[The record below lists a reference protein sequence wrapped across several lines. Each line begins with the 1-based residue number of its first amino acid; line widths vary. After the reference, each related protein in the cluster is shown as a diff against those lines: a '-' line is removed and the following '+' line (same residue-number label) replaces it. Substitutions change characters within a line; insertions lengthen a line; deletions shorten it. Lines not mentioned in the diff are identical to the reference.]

1 MLRYRDKINEIT
13 EKKDKMS
20 DFLTDETHKNAFL
33 KLKNEAFHLLK
44 KLKPKKIQ
52 GEITFGFEDP
62 SVTGYIL
69 ALISIIYPFLEGQ
82 TEIIPDFEHK
92 VFEMDLHIEGK
103 IRLLYLF
110 LFAFHMLMDNNVRI
124 TVTHLKKLK
133 L

>member
-1 MLRYRDKINEIT
+1 MHFQN
-13 EKKDKMS
+13 
-20 DFLTDETHKNAFL
+20 
-33 KLKNEAFHLLK
+33 LLK
-44 KLKPKKIQ
+44 KQNNSQKITSPKKAAIKAK
-52 GEITFGFEDP
+52 FGFEDP

-110 LFAFHMLMDNNVRI
+110 YFFSYAYG
-124 TVTHLKKLK
+124 
-133 L
+133 